1 MKKWIG
7 AILAVLIVAALGGWG
22 FMEAQKRAW
31 IRINE
36 YDIRSEGSLQV
47 GDLAPNV
54 ELLATDGGQMHRI
67 SDLYADKPLVLTFGS
82 YT

>member
-1 MKKWIG
+1 M
-7 AILAVLIVAALGGWG
+7 LIVAALGGWG

-47 GDLAPNV
+47 GPTWFATPWLGGTCTRETYRFVPAHRMVQIVRRARRRPV
-54 ELLATDGGQMHRI
+54 EGR
-67 SDLYADKPLVLTFGS
+67 
-82 YT
+82 